1 MPSITTT
8 WTDAISLPETP
19 PCPCDWTAPIVP
31 QEYIIREM
39 TTRCIRKYDRT
50 TLKINQMRDTRTVW
64 SEDPS

>member
-1 MPSITTT
+1 
-8 WTDAISLPETP
+8 
-19 PCPCDWTAPIVP
+19 VP